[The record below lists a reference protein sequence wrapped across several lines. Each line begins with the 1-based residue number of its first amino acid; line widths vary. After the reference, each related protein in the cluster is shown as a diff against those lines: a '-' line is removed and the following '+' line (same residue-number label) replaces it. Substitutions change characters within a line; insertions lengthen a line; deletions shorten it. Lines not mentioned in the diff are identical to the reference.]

1 MSIKEILKEEIVQ
14 EAVLNQ
20 HALERVEQRLNS
32 MKIDNDLSYG
42 EEQIITNNLQKIL
55 SYEFN
60 PNKSFGI
67 LLGTFKP
74 NPESRLY
81 TDTNGWNPNVPFYE
95 IYGQGLDDVVKD
107 STGDE
112 FWAVV
117 RNNVITTVML
127 RKKSQREFALNDRED
142 NGGLGVGV
150 VSTNV
155 DNLIAKEEE
164 EKEKLLSKPN
174 KKNNIIR
181 INNTQWV
188 VDGKNEKVYQKN
200 KPNRFVHLDNIF
212 NHFDDKTCEE
222 ILSKL

>member
-81 TDTNGWNPNVPFYE
+81 TDKNRWNPNVPFYE